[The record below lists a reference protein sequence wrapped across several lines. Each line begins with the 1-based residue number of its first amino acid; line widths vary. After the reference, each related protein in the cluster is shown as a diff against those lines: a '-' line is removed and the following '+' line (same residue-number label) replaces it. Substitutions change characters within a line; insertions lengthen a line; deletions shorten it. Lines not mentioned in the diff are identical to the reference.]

1 MADDRVTADIRTL
14 VAEHHLAVYRYAF
27 RLAGSA
33 PDAED
38 LTQQVFL
45 IAQQRLGQLRRPE
58 YARSWLFAVLRSC
71 FFKMWQ
77 RPQPAAATSVGL
89 NLDAL
94 PAEPEEI
101 DEIEPARLQE
111 AIGGLSAEFRVV
123 LAMFYF
129 EDCSYREIA
138 EQLDVPIGTVMS
150 RLARAKRQL
159 RSMLFEAEPPRRPVA
174 NEVR

>member
-1 MADDRVTADIRTL
+1 MADDRVTADIRAL
-14 VAEHHLAVYRYAF
+14 VAEHHQAVYRYAF
-27 RLAGSA
+27 RLTGSV

-58 YARSWLFAVLRSC
+58 SARSWLFAILRSC
-71 FFKMWQ
+71 FFKTRQ
-77 RPQPAAATSVGL
+77 RPQPVAATSVGV

-94 PAEPEEI
+94 PSEPEEI
-101 DEIEPARLQE
+101 DGIDPAQLQQ
-111 AIGGLSAEFRVV
+111 AINGLSVEFRVV
-123 LAMFYF
+123 VAMFYF

-138 EQLDVPIGTVMS
+138 EQLDVPMGTVMS

-159 RSMLFEAEPPRRPVA
+159 RSVLFEAEPPRRPVSSEA
-174 NEVR
+174 R